1 VNAVMTYVWG
11 GCVRAL
17 TCRYLSIL
25 SIEQNTVAGKM
36 YRLPEQYGLT
46 ASWLI
51 NGEVSGE

>member
-1 VNAVMTYVWG
+1 MTYVWG